1 MLDCNAAVSDQG
13 TRVIETL
20 IQADH
25 VIGFR
30 HQKPLR
36 RSLPKIG

>member
-20 IQADH
+20 IQTDH

-30 HQKPLR
+30 GKPLR